1 MSAAKFAEKNGI
13 SEKALRWWKWNLTS
27 EFRARADKAPRSK
40 KVATQKRVS
49 PLTFVEMT
57 SAIHREPIEIVLAS
71 GVRIRVPA
79 DFDASALDRLLSAI
93 GFPR

>member
-27 EFRARADKAPRSK
+27 ESRSRGGKTRRLK
-40 KVATQKRVS
+40 KMASLKRVS

-57 SAIHREPIEIVLAS
+57 SAMHREPIEIVLAS

-79 DFDASALDRLLSAI
+79 DFDASALDRLLGAI
-93 GFPR
+93 GCPR